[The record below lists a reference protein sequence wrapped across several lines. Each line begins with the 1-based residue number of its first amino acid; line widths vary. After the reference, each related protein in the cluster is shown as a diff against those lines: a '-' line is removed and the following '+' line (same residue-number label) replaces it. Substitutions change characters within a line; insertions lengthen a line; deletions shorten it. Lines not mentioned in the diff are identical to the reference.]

1 MDELLK
7 FYVNTDQSI
16 PSNIDFIFGFIITLV
31 SSLIICY
38 SYKKTHSGYS
48 FSNSY
53 LLSIVLISLIVCLI
67 MIII

>member
-7 FYVNTDQSI
+7 FYLNTDQSI
-16 PSNIDFIFGFIITLV
+16 PSNIDFVFGFIITLV

-48 FSNSY
+48 FSKYARSIE
-53 LLSIVLISLIVCLI
+53 LLYEKQ
-67 MIII
+67 